1 MGGRGSLIRV
11 GKRRLVR
18 EVRSN
23 RRAPVAETAEEVHAV
38 DARWVTTVLAARAQ
52 MKNLAV
58 PPLLFTA
65 GVAAAA
71 AALFYWI
78 HRGDRKRRA
87 EDGVGVSPS
96 PRAVSEDSMSASEE
110 VKKKKNELNSEKSNL
125 ERKVSEIEKLLSEA
139 QKECDIKTE
148 AYQQERE
155 AHSIL
160 MSRYEQLRQALHHV
174 DQVLHECEQESK
186 DHIVLEEHFHQMQ
199 DTLAHKEDLLQNL
212 QISLNEAE
220 RKYEQAIESNAEM
233 KNEVCK
239 LELDMEL
246 LQHLAQEK
254 KDNLNKIIME
264 FIHKN
269 DQYKMLRLQHKR
281 TLVTLKKHKL
291 LLKNVQV
298 AQAQTELRC
307 GMLMETNAELR
318 RENSDLIS
326 DSNVLQD
333 HVHELEQKLME
344 IQHKNVNLT
353 EDCKQAEK
361 DYGVLHT
368 FYEEA
373 LNQVNQEE
381 KYEVLLS
388 QVATLQDSV
397 QKLEA
402 ALQEA
407 CTEIKEIRK
416 YESYRLE
423 DEEGSFPFA
432 FYDVMGAEAEEKA
445 GVNTQ
450 DIISALKG
458 HMKEGYKFNS
468 NAPLSENDSCY
479 NRNPSLGDQMH
490 CLVNVIAADKIS
502 LMNDE
507 FIKKW
512 KTIRET
518 ASSMGIPQVVF
529 MTRPDCECKITMEN
543 SQNIYKSKKIRDKI
557 IQCSNL
563 LGVPVNLVF
572 PVVNYNKETNVN
584 TDINCLML
592 DALRNIVPWAND
604 YVKKRSNK
612 QNSHQQSN

>member
-1 MGGRGSLIRV
+1 MNNFTL
-11 GKRRLVR
+11 
-18 EVRSN
+18 
-23 RRAPVAETAEEVHAV
+23 
-38 DARWVTTVLAARAQ
+38 ARAR

-78 HRGDRKRRA
+78 HRGDGKRRA
-87 EDGVGVSPS
+87 EEGVGVSLS
-96 PRAVSEDSMSASEE
+96 PRAVSEDSMGASEE
-110 VKKKKNELNSEKSNL
+110 VKKKNNEVDSEKSNL
-125 ERKVSEIEKLLSEA
+125 ERKVSEMEKLLSEA
-139 QKECDIKTE
+139 QRECDIKTE

-186 DHIVLEEHFHQMQ
+186 DHIVLEEHFHQMK
-199 DTLAHKEDLLQNL
+199 DTLAHKEELLQNL
-212 QISLNEAE
+212 QVSLNEAE
-220 RKYEQAIESNAEM
+220 RKYEQVIESHAEM

-254 KDNLNKIIME
+254 KDNLNKIIMNSKKDQYFLCIMKSRYKWMKQKLRRE

-281 TLVTLKKHKL
+281 TLVSLKKHKL

-298 AQAQTELRC
+298 AQAQTELKC

-333 HVHELEQKLME
+333 HVHELEQRLME
-344 IQHKNVNLT
+344 IQCKNVNLT

-361 DYGVLHT
+361 DYGILHS

-407 CTEIKEIRK
+407 CMEI
-416 YESYRLE
+416 
-423 DEEGSFPFA
+423 
-432 FYDVMGAEAEEKA
+432 
-445 GVNTQ
+445 
-450 DIISALKG
+450 
-458 HMKEGYKFNS
+458 
-468 NAPLSENDSCY
+468 
-479 NRNPSLGDQMH
+479 
-490 CLVNVIAADKIS
+490 
-502 LMNDE
+502 
-507 FIKKW
+507 
-512 KTIRET
+512 
-518 ASSMGIPQVVF
+518 
-529 MTRPDCECKITMEN
+529 
-543 SQNIYKSKKIRDKI
+543 KKIR
-557 IQCSNL
+557 
-563 LGVPVNLVF
+563 
-572 PVVNYNKETNVN
+572 KEKALDQELTN
-584 TDINCLML
+584 T
-592 DALRNIVPWAND
+592 
-604 YVKKRSNK
+604 
-612 QNSHQQSN
+612 